1 MRRNIVNLLESAKTH
16 YPTHNE
22 NVAHRYLQATLL
34 RRVRDKDYSITYFCQ
49 KICRVSNRQAVF
61 QAVPLKAKLPK
72 VWHPSRQPSY
82 MLQPP

>member
-34 RRVRDKDYSITYFCQ
+34 RRVRDVTHC
-49 KICRVSNRQAVF
+49 
-61 QAVPLKAKLPK
+61 
-72 VWHPSRQPSY
+72 
-82 MLQPP
+82 